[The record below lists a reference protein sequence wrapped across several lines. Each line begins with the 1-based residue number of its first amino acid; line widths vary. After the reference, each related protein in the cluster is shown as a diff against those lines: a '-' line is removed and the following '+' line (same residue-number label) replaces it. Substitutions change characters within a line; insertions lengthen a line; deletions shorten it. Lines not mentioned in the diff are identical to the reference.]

1 MIVPLPIASS
11 IEKRVSPGT
20 CIQNEMKD
28 FRNFKRQSH
37 PAIYLGLSPALSILT
52 NADDNIQTVVTGVQA
67 LTMALWAIT
76 NQSEGIIFEVVL
88 EFSQGPIC
96 TLIHD
101 FLCASKVKSFDATNT
116 LLEIIRYH
124 SR

>member
-67 LTMALWAIT
+67 LTMAL
-76 NQSEGIIFEVVL
+76 
-88 EFSQGPIC
+88 
-96 TLIHD
+96 
-101 FLCASKVKSFDATNT
+101 
-116 LLEIIRYH
+116 
-124 SR
+124 